1 MSTNPLRAFAIILNA
16 IILFNATALA
26 QTPIHVPG
34 FLKFEVYTNIPGT
47 AVADLTGSASYPG
60 SPGRVFYMPSFDTR
74 TVYRDDTHDNYGGR
88 LSGFV
93 TATESGEYEFF
104 LRSDDA
110 SQLWFS
116 PDDNPA
122 NLQQIAEE
130 TTFGGPFE
138 ETGAPET
145 SQTIG
150 LAAGQRCAIQVL
162 YKEGTGGDYAQVA
175 WRKVG
180 DTTPAAQLTP
190 IPIAFLSTLIPPRG
204 SIAITR
210 QPTST
215 NSVENEFITLSVE
228 FTATNAPAVVQWQ
241 KNGTNVAGLVG
252 STIRLGPL
260 TVADSGSYRAVIS
273 TPGAVTNSLAATVT
287 VGGDLKPPTIRSV
300 VGNDTFD
307 MLTVE
312 FSEAVFTTSS
322 SEPLNYTLSGGL
334 TVSAVTVVNS
344 NVVRLTTSAQ
354 TPATSYTLTI
364 ENIMDTAFNTSTAGT
379 SRVFTTLD
387 RVAGGLKFD
396 VWFGITGT
404 AVSALLA
411 DPRYPASPSVLAYIR
426 EFSSRPVFPDAAS
439 MNDYGGRLSGWIVPP
454 ETAEYNFFIRSD
466 DNSQLSLSIDDNP
479 ANATIIATESG
490 CCGPFEN
497 PGAPET
503 SGPISLT
510 AGNRYY
516 IEAIWKEGGG
526 GDYCDV
532 AWRKVGDTTP
542 AINLTFIPG
551 TVLETYAPPATFAA
565 PAIAISNPLNG
576 SIAEPGEPVGLTA
589 TASVA
594 SPKTIVKV
602 DFLEQGR
609 VIGTVSNAPYT
620 LTLYDLREDNHTFI
634 ARATDSMG
642 LSTDSAP
649 ITISVGAQL
658 ATATLLAIDTVTRWR
673 YDRSGSDLGI
683 DWRQT
688 TFDDSLWPDGTTLI
702 ADEGTTTVEPI
713 RTRISRFNDGGQYVQ
728 TFYFRTYFN
737 FGPVSPAVKL
747 KLRHVVDD
755 GVVFYLNGEEVHRF
769 GIAQG
774 AAFNYLTSFDGHENV
789 YEGPYDIAITNLVEG
804 TNVFAAEVHQSGTG
818 SSDIVFGAELVATFP
833 VSRATLAITRQTAS
847 VRISWAPAGGVLETA
862 TTLAGPWSPI
872 NGATTPYTATADGTQ
887 RFYRIRM

>member
-1 MSTNPLRAFAIILNA
+1 MSTHPLRAFGIILNT
-16 IILFNATALA
+16 IVLFHATAPA
-26 QTPIHVPG
+26 QTPIHIPG
-34 FLKFEVYTNIPGT
+34 FLRFEVYTNITGT
-47 AVADLTGSASYPG
+47 AVADLTAAASYPA

-93 TATESGEYEFF
+93 TATEDGEYEFF

-110 SQLWFS
+110 SQLFIS
-116 PDDNPA
+116 PDENPA

-145 SQTIG
+145 SQSIG
-150 LAAGQRCAIQVL
+150 LVAGQRCAIQVL
-162 YKEGTGGDYAQVA
+162 FKEGTGADYAQVA

-204 SIAITR
+204 TIAITR
-210 QPTST
+210 QPIST

-228 FTATNAPAVVQWQ
+228 FTATNVPAVVQWQ
-241 KNGTNVAGLVG
+241 KDGKNVAGLVG
-252 STIRLGPL
+252 STVRLGPL
-260 TVADSGSYRAVIS
+260 TVADSGAYRAVIS
-273 TPGAVTNSLAATVT
+273 TPGAVTSSTAATVT
-287 VGGDLKPPTIRSV
+287 VGGDLRPPTIRSV

-312 FSEAVFTTSS
+312 FSEAVFTSTSG
-322 SEPLNYTLSGGL
+322 EAVNYTLSGGL
-334 TVSAVTVVNS
+334 TVSAVTVINS
-344 NVVRLTTSAQ
+344 NVVRLTTTPQ

-364 ENIMDTAFNTSTAGT
+364 NGIMDSAFNTSAAGT
-379 SRVFTTLD
+379 SLGFTTLD

-396 VWFGITGT
+396 VWLGITGT

-411 DPRYPASPSVLAYIR
+411 DPRYPASPDILAYIR
-426 EFSSRPVFPDAAS
+426 EFSSRPVFPDANS
-439 MNDYGGRLSGWIVPP
+439 RNDYGGRMSGWIVPT
-454 ETAEYNFFIRSD
+454 ETADYHFFIRSD
-466 DNSQLSLSIDDNP
+466 DNSQLSISLDGNP
-479 ANATIIATESG
+479 ANATVIASEAG
-490 CCGPFEN
+490 CCGPFEE

-532 AWRKVGDTTP
+532 AWRKVGDTAP
-542 AINLTFIPG
+542 AISLPFIPG
-551 TVLETYAPPATFAA
+551 TLLETYAPPATFTA
-565 PAIAISNPLNG
+565 PTVAISSPLSG
-576 SIAEPGEPVGLTA
+576 SVIEPSEPVGLVA
-589 TASVA
+589 TALVA

-609 VIGTVSNAPYT
+609 VIGTISNAPYT
-620 LTLYDLREDNHTFI
+620 LTLYDLREENHTFI
-634 ARATDSMG
+634 ARVTDSMG

-673 YDRSGSDLGI
+673 YDRSGLDLAT

-688 TFDDSLWPDGTTLI
+688 TFDDSLWPDGTALI

-713 RTRISRFNDGGQYVQ
+713 RTRISRFNDQGQYVQ

-774 AAFNYLTSFDGHENV
+774 ATFNYLTSFDGHENA

-804 TNVFAAEVHQSGTG
+804 TNVFAAECHQSGTG
-818 SSDIVFGAELVATFP
+818 SSDMVFGAELVATFP
-833 VSRATLAITRQTAS
+833 VSRSTLAITRQGTS

-862 TTLAGPWSPI
+862 ITPTGPWSPVA
-872 NGATTPYTATADGTQ
+872 GATSPHTTDASTGR
-887 RFYRIRM
+887 RFYRIGP